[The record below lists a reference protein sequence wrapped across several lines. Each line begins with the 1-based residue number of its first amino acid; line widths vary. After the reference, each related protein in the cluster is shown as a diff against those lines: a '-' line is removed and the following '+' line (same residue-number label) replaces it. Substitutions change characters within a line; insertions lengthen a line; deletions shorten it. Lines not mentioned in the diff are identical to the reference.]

1 MPDLE
6 QQTVTEWLT
15 GFCREAA
22 ARDWPPAIRP
32 IEIEASQQLAALGTA
47 LDQAAERDLP
57 DLSAALHQAPL
68 GDDLHTILAQLGTA
82 RLLRLLHWLSE
93 TDTPECHAVVTA
105 LVAGEDASGRALRA
119 ALNAAIRHTVLHRM
133 FAPERVAALE
143 DACRATF
150 TEVT

>member
-15 GFCREAA
+15 GFCRPAA

-32 IEIEASQQLAALGTA
+32 IEIEAAQQLAALGIA
-47 LDQAAERDLP
+47 LDRAAERDLP
-57 DLSAALHQAPL
+57 GLSAALRQIPL
-68 GDDLHTILAQLGTA
+68 RDDLHAILAQLGAA

-93 TDTPECHAVVTA
+93 TNTPECHAVFAA
-105 LVAGEDASGRALRA
+105 LVAGDGASGRALRA
-119 ALNAAIRHTVLHRM
+119 ALNAAIRQTVLHRM

-143 DACRATF
+143 EACHATF